1 MHSRLRR
8 RFHSR
13 RVSLSAR
20 GQLLNTFAGFGS
32 FLALA
37 LLATGLYLIDQ
48 QFADPLRS
56 SDAGL
61 ILAALLMTTSLALF
75 TALLHSRR
83 KPAWRRSHPSFPA
96 VPSILGME
104 LWSRSA
110 YGLPGLTEGRSS
122 RYVDHAQI
130 RLHR

>member
-1 MHSRLRR
+1 MRAPLRR
-8 RFHSR
+8 WPHGR
-13 RVSLSAR
+13 RPSLSAR

-83 KPAWRRSHPSFPA
+83 KPGLRRERPLPA
-96 VPSILGME
+96 PPPIPTIEIGARSESE
-104 LWSRSA
+104 LS
-110 YGLPGLTEGRSS
+110 GFKEGCVL
-122 RYVDHAQI
+122 RYVDRAHI
-130 RLHR
+130 RLQR

>member
-8 RFHSR
+8 RSHSR
-13 RVSLSAR
+13 RASLSAR

-32 FLALA
+32 FVALA

-61 ILAALLMTTSLALF
+61 ILAALLMTTSMALF

-83 KPAWRRSHPSFPA
+83 KPVWRRSHASFPA

-110 YGLPGLTEGRSS
+110 YGWPELKEGRSS